1 MAENNV
7 AEQPLEGHGAT
18 EQGIEGSLLDS
29 SESAAANSVEQ
40 ANGVSEIP
48 FESTTYTHQDDGT
61 VGTLPENAQE
71 TMNQVD
77 HDDAKSSEDTARDDM
92 FVDCPD
98 ELGTFDGRH
107 TDIKEETGAGESRQ
121 NLEEDQQ
128 NHFGKPANGAGDE
141 SAAKTVAE
149 KESNT
154 WDYKEE
160 QETVGQ
166 GVFDIYCQLKVLS
179 WQQSLQD
186 EVEAGGGNKEA
197 QLADIPLKQMIKEC
211 LEFVRTTKEERSNAE
226 ATIRSL
232 HALLSDKDHQIENLN
247 TKVNELL
254 VSHDNSAQ
262 KTLEVSSEI
271 DVVVDRIMS
280 SLATVVSQEQLVD
293 NNISGKIVHIED
305 GTALLTAKYNNIL
318 SEIYQ
323 LGQSF
328 SEVGLDASDKDHE
341 NTLAAARGGLLEL
354 KRKEAELVER
364 LAYLE
369 DENRKLLDELDKER
383 VMIGTLNAEIGSMKE
398 VLEQEKVKCAN
409 TKEKLSMAVTKGKA
423 LVQQRD
429 SLKKSLA
436 EKSSEHEKCL
446 IELQEKS
453 AELEAARLT
462 KDELVQSENLV
473 ASLQNSLLQS
483 NMIIEQVEKILS
495 QTEPDSPNLDMLER
509 LSWVVDDRDA
519 LKGAFLEFCKLKD
532 ALSLINLPES
542 VSSSDLESKINWLGN
557 SYYRA
562 MHDTNILQ
570 EEISTIKEEAHNCV
584 DFLSASFLLE
594 SLEKNCLLSE
604 LTDLRC
610 KYDEIIEMNLRVSRE
625 KEHIVK
631 MVIELSGYNMEDEGI
646 DSSSWD
652 TFMIINHCFQ
662 IIKEQNGHFS
672 GSSYIDTDLIERI
685 QSHLYVRDQRLMLCE
700 DILEEEM
707 VIRSDVSRLAN
718 DLKTA
723 SDEIHVLKEEKSSL
737 QKDLDRSEEKSAIL
751 KDKLSMAVK
760 KGKGLVQDR
769 DNLKNIINEKN
780 LEIEQ
785 LKLDLRKQESVVS
798 EYSGQIDKLSSDVEI
813 IPKLAAELQ
822 AVKGERNQF
831 EQLLFQIN
839 NLLHRVVESIDHIH
853 LPVDSAFEEPLE
865 KVKWLAG
872 FVSECQDAKIHA
884 EQEMLLVKE
893 GANDLESKLAEA
905 RATVESLKQA
915 LSSAENN
922 FSQSAEEKRELELGK
937 AKVEEELHKV
947 KEAHAIISSEKEL
960 AQTGRAATEI
970 ELEQVKEEAARLTSE
985 LAEAR
990 ATIKDLEEV
999 GESIMSLRAALSQAE
1014 KDISVLTNEKDL
1026 AQTGRA
1032 SAETELEQVKEEAA
1046 RLTTQLAEA
1055 CATIK
1060 VFEEAGESTMS
1071 LRAAL
1076 SQAEKDIE
1084 VHFNEKELAQTER
1097 AAAEAEL
1104 ERVREEASR
1113 LTSKL
1118 EEASI
1123 TIRDLQEAVESS
1135 SSLRNAISQAE
1146 KDISVLSNEKE
1157 LAQTGRAAAET
1168 ELERVKE
1175 EVTRLTIKL
1184 AEASTTIKDLEVV
1197 GESTV
1202 TLRAALSQAEEK
1214 IAVLS
1219 REKELALT
1227 SRAATETELE
1237 KAKEEA
1243 SSLASKLAEA
1253 SATLKNLEEV
1263 GEATMSLR
1271 AALSK
1276 AEKDIVVLSNE
1287 KEKDQT
1293 VRAARETE
1301 LEGVKE
1307 EAAKL
1312 TSKLAEACTTIK
1324 DLEDS
1329 LSQAESNFNV
1339 LRDKYDAD
1347 QVAKTKME
1355 SELKKLQ
1362 VEAEDRASKL
1372 VDASATIKTLE
1383 DTLLKAQNNIS
1394 VLEDA
1399 NKTAKEEISS
1409 LNLKLNSCLDE
1420 LSRKNG
1426 GLENRFIEFI
1436 GLIND
1441 LILLLKENT
1450 LLPKVEQC
1458 FETKFEALKNM
1469 DLILNKIRDYPV
1481 GMTADDPG
1489 RHQEAPLVRKAS
1501 FGGIEN
1507 YDVEVDSR
1515 LVNGTDIDDL
1525 ISQFGNIVKGFQL
1538 RNKLIAD
1545 RFDDFSDSIDKLISL
1560 LKTKLLEAE
1569 TDVISIL
1576 KHLEVLKE
1584 KVNAGENLEAEQ
1596 EKTIANL
1603 ENDITIFLS
1612 AFADASHELQ
1622 SVVHENLV
1630 EPGPISETMNL
1641 DADALAKYNQDSKYM
1656 DTARKLM
1663 SASRKAQYLIKH
1675 FEFRTRELNSTVED
1689 LLNKLKET
1697 RAASEEVIK
1706 ERDLSQ
1712 NRVLQL
1718 ESDIQVLQNSCSE
1731 LRNNL
1736 EGHHALE
1743 ETLKEKEKEISSLSS
1758 ALSMKQ
1764 EEAENS
1770 LISESQVRTLFGKI
1784 DRIKIPFLES
1794 EEDMEP
1800 NTSAP
1805 VKKLF
1810 NIIDSVIQ
1818 LHHQMNSL
1826 SHDKEELQT
1835 TIATKDLEIKHL
1847 EEEVKQLNGNWEDLE
1862 MVKNEL
1868 FGFTLALEKILSMLG
1883 ASGWVEDKKSAGL
1896 NELMPVLEKCVT
1908 AILLESESAKSK
1920 ATELGG
1926 KLVGSQKLIDEL
1938 TTKVRLLEGSLDKNS
1953 LTEAV
1958 QERSLSETPSLLGGS
1973 EISEVEEGSIGKKVI
1988 SPAPSAALVRNM
2000 RKGSTDHLALDI
2012 DGESDRLISRADV
2025 DEDKGHVFKSLNTS
2039 GFVPKQGKLIADR
2052 IDGIWV
2058 SGGRLLM
2065 SRPRARLG
2073 LICYSLLLHIWLLAT
2088 IL

>member
-1 MAENNV
+1 MAKNNV

-18 EQGIEGSLLDS
+18 EQGIEGSLLDF
-29 SESAAANSVEQ
+29 SESTAANSGEQ
-40 ANGVSEIP
+40 ANGVSEIT
-48 FESTTYTHQDDGT
+48 FESTTHTHQGDGT
-61 VGTLPENAQE
+61 VGTFPENAQE
-71 TMNQVD
+71 TMNQLD

-98 ELGTFDGRH
+98 ELVTFDGRH

-128 NHFGKPANGAGDE
+128 NHFGKLDNGAGDE
-141 SAAKTVAE
+141 SAAKMIAE
-149 KESNT
+149 KKSNT
-154 WDYKEE
+154 WEYKEE

-166 GVFDIYCQLKVLS
+166 GVFDIYCQLKALS

-186 EVEAGGGNKEA
+186 EAEAGGRDKEA
-197 QLADIPLKQMIKEC
+197 QLADIPLKEMIKEC
-211 LEFVRTTKEERSNAE
+211 LEFVRTTKEERSTAE

-293 NNISGKIVHIED
+293 NNISGKIVHIEE

-328 SEVGLDASDKDHE
+328 SEIGLDASNEDHG

-369 DENRKLLDELDKER
+369 DENRKLLDGLDKER
-383 VMIGTLNAEIGSMKE
+383 VMIGTLNTEIGSMKE

-462 KDELVQSENLV
+462 KDELVQSESWV
-473 ASLQNSLLQS
+473 APLQNSVLQS
-483 NMIIEQVEKILS
+483 NTIIEQVEKILS
-495 QTEPDSPNLDMLER
+495 QTEPDTPNLDMLER

-519 LKGAFLEFCKLKD
+519 LKGAFLEFCKLRD

-594 SLEKNCLLSE
+594 SLEKDYLLSE

-625 KEHIVK
+625 KEQIVK

-646 DSSSWD
+646 DSYSRD

-672 GSSYIDTDLIERI
+672 GSSHIDTDLIERI
-685 QSHLYVRDQRLMLCE
+685 QSHLYVRDQRLVLCE

-707 VIRSDVSRLAN
+707 VIRSEVSKLAN

-723 SDEIHVLKEEKSSL
+723 SDEIHLLKEEKSSL
-737 QKDLDRSEEKSAIL
+737 QKDLDRSEEKSVIL

-785 LKLDLRKQESVVS
+785 LKLDVRKQESVVS
-798 EYSGQIDKLSSDVEI
+798 EYSGQIDKLSSDVES
-813 IPKLAAELQ
+813 IPKLEAELH

-839 NLLHRVVESIDHIH
+839 NLLQRVVESIDHIH

-865 KVKWLAG
+865 MVKWLAG

-884 EQEMLLVKE
+884 EQELLLVKE

-905 RATVESLKQA
+905 QATVESLKQA

-947 KEAHAIISSEKEL
+947 KEEHAILSSEKEL

-985 LAEAR
+985 LAEVR
-990 ATIKDLEEV
+990 ATIEDLEEV
-999 GESIMSLRAALSQAE
+999 GESVMSLRAALSQAE
-1014 KDISVLTNEKDL
+1014 KDICVLTNEKDL

-1032 SAETELEQVKEEAA
+1032 AAETELEQVKEEAA

-1055 CATIK
+1055 SATIK
-1060 VFEEAGESTMS
+1060 VFKEAGESTMS

-1076 SQAEKDIE
+1076 SQAEKDID
-1084 VHFNEKELAQTER
+1084 VHSNERELAQTGR

-1118 EEASI
+1118 EEAST
-1123 TIRDLQEAVESS
+1123 TIKDLQEAVESTL
-1135 SSLRNAISQAE
+1135 SLRNALSRAE

-1202 TLRAALSQAEEK
+1202 TLRAALSQAEKK

-1237 KAKEEA
+1237 KVKEEA
-1243 SSLASKLAEA
+1243 SSAN
-1253 SATLKNLEEV
+1253 LKNLEEV

-1271 AALSK
+1271 AALSQ

-1293 VRAARETE
+1293 VRAALETE

-1312 TSKLAEACTTIK
+1312 TSKLAEASKTIK

-1339 LRDKYDAD
+1339 LKEKYDAD

-1362 VEAEDRASKL
+1362 DEAEDRASKL

-1426 GLENRFIEFI
+1426 SLENRFIEFI
-1436 GLIND
+1436 GLMND

-1458 FETKFEALKNM
+1458 FEMKFEALKNM

-1481 GMTADDPG
+1481 GMTANDPG
-1489 RHQEAPLVRKAS
+1489 RHQEDPLVRKAS

-1515 LVNGTDIDDL
+1515 LINGTDIDDV

-1560 LKTKLLEAE
+1560 LQTKLLETE

-1576 KHLEVLKE
+1576 KHLENLKD
-1584 KVNAGENLEAEQ
+1584 KANAGENLEAEQ
-1596 EKTIANL
+1596 ENTVANL
-1603 ENDITIFLS
+1603 ENDITILFS
-1612 AFADASHELQ
+1612 ACADASRELQ

-1656 DTARKLM
+1656 DTAQKLM

-1675 FEFRTRELNSTVED
+1675 FGFRSKELNRTVED

-1718 ESDIQVLQNSCSE
+1718 ESDIQVLQNSCSD
-1731 LRNNL
+1731 LGNNL

-1743 ETLKEKEKEISSLSS
+1743 ETLKEKEKEISSLYS
-1758 ALSMKQ
+1758 ALSTKQ
-1764 EEAENS
+1764 EESENS
-1770 LISESQVRTLFGKI
+1770 LLSESQVRTLFGKI
-1784 DRIKIPFLES
+1784 DRVEIPFLES

-1835 TIATKDLEIKHL
+1835 TVATKDLEIKHL

-1862 MVKNEL
+1862 TVKNEL

-1896 NELMPVLEKCVT
+1896 KELMPVLEKCVMD
-1908 AILLESESAKSK
+1908 ILLESESAKSK

-1926 KLVGSQKLIDEL
+1926 KLVGCQKLIDEL
-1938 TTKVRLLEGSLDKNS
+1938 TTKVRLLEGSLDKTS
-1953 LTEAV
+1953 LTEVV
-1958 QERSLSETPSLLGGS
+1958 QERSLFETPSLPGGS
-1973 EISEVEEGSIGKKVI
+1973 EISEVEEGSLGKKVI

-2052 IDGIWV
+2052 VDGIWV

-2073 LICYSLLLHIWLLAT
+2073 VICYSLLLHIWLLAT